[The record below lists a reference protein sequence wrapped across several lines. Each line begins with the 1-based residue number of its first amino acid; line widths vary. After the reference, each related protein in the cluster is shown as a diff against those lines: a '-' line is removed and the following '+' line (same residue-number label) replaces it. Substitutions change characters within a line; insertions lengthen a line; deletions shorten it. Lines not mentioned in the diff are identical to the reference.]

1 MKLVQPYSVG
11 GMKKPLLLAVAVLAG
26 AVVYQLTASPPD
38 VPPPQAHAQPAAP
51 GHHDKEGGAPHTHG
65 AHDHHGGEPPAPVAV
80 KRPPAPLN
88 AQALAAV
95 QAFARLRDLPAG
107 DAAIELGQQLEA
119 GITADNTAGYVQTLL
134 TTQNRAVERAAIAA
148 LARSANGAVM
158 QEIAAEYGALP
169 PEQRGRILQ
178 VLEGAANPAAWQ
190 GLASIAA
197 SDTSEKRS
205 PVVMSALSGVANIG
219 SVEAVQYL
227 LSQLTPGNAD
237 FALMALRRVRS
248 AQGIEMIRAAAQG
261 SKDTSGL
268 APGFREALLQLSAA
282 RQ

>member
-1 MKLVQPYSVG
+1 MNPSRVSSLGRMKL
-11 GMKKPLLLAVAVLAG
+11 PLLLVIAVAAG
-26 AVVYQLTASPPD
+26 AGVYRLTRSPAPEG
-38 VPPPQAHAQPAAP
+38 PRAHAPAA
-51 GHHDKEGGAPHTHG
+51 AS
-65 AHDHHGGEPPAPVAV
+65 DHHSHEDNAAAHAHGEHAHESGGGVPVAV
-80 KRPPAPLN
+80 PRPPAPLN

-107 DAAIELGQQLEA
+107 DAAIELAHQLEA
-119 GITADNTAGYVQTLL
+119 GITADNMAGYVQTLL

-148 LARSANGAVM
+148 LARAADGAVM
-158 QEIAAEYGALP
+158 QELVGAYGTLP

-190 GLASIAA
+190 ALAGIAA

-205 PVVMSALSGVANIG
+205 PVALSALTGVANIG
-219 SVEAVQYL
+219 SMEAVQYL
-227 LSQLTPGNAD
+227 LTQLTPGNSD
-237 FALMALRRVRS
+237 FALVALRRVRS

-261 SKDTSGL
+261 SKDSSGIEP
-268 APGFREALLQLSAA
+268 AFRDALKQVVSE